1 MDQISRENHELY
13 WCYVK
18 LKFTFLSE
26 CKICS
31 HQVVH
36 LFRTEVL
43 KKYTANYFAC
53 TNCSFIQTEVPFW
66 LNEAYEDAITSL
78 DIGLVFRNEAH
89 APLVSLLIDTVLNP
103 EGSFLDFGGGYG
115 LFVRMMRDRGYNFFR
130 QDTYCDNL
138 FAKGFDI
145 DNAIIPLPPFFELVT
160 AFEVMEHLPDPVGG
174 VENMLRYGKR
184 ILFSTELQPERIS
197 SVNDWWYFI
206 PETGQH
212 VSLYSK
218 RSLELLANRFSLHY
232 YQIDAGLHFFTPD
245 KTDFRLF
252 SICKRKKFVHDLYRK
267 IFCKKRNSLLMTD
280 FKLISGKQ

>member
-1 MDQISRENHELY
+1 MDCLVCGKKSRIIFSSKVLNKYDADYNQCDNCGFISVAE
-13 WCYVK
+13 
-18 LKFTFLSE
+18 
-26 CKICS
+26 
-31 HQVVH
+31 
-36 LFRTEVL
+36 
-43 KKYTANYFAC
+43 
-53 TNCSFIQTEVPFW
+53 PFW
-66 LNEAYEDAITSL
+66 LNEAYADAITSL
-78 DIGLVFRNEAH
+78 DIGLVFRNEAY

-160 AFEVMEHLPDPVGG
+160 AFEVMEHLPDPISG
-174 VENMLRYGKR
+174 VENMLSHGKR

-197 SVNDWWYFI
+197 TVNDWWYFI

-212 VSLYSK
+212 VSLYSR
-218 RSLELLANRFSLHY
+218 RSLELLASRFSLHY
-232 YQIDAGLHFFTPD
+232 YQINSGLHFFTPD

-267 IFCKKRNSLLMTD
+267 FFCKKRTSLLMID
-280 FKLISGKQ
+280 FKLISGK